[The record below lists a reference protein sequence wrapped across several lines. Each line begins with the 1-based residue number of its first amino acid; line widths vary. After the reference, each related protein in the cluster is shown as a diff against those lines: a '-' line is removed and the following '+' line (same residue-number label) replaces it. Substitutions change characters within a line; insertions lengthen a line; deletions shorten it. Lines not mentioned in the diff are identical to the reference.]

1 MDLDLETFF
10 TVDTQLE
17 VFLISCGVGV
27 VLGAIYDVL
36 RVFRIVVPHPDL
48 LTAIEDILYLTCYGI
63 FLTCFA
69 FSLMRGQ
76 IRFFFIVGNALG
88 FALWFCTVGSILN
101 RVAYRLKK
109 YVLVFCSW
117 IAYPFRKFW
126 ALCITFKK
134 KYKKSSK
141 TLD

>member
-1 MDLDLETFF
+1 MDDLETFF

-27 VLGAIYDVL
+27 VLGIIYDIFRL
-36 RVFRIVVPHPDL
+36 FRIVLPHPDV
-48 LTAIEDILYLTCYGI
+48 LTAIEDILYLTAYGI
-63 FLTCFA
+63 FLMCFA

-88 FALWFCTVGSILN
+88 FVLWFFTVGSVLN

-109 YVLVFCSW
+109 YILTFCSW
-117 IAYPFRKFW
+117 VAYPFRKFW
-126 ALCITFKK
+126 AILLSFKK
-134 KYKKSSK
+134 SIKNHQK